1 MSPSS
6 TQFQTW
12 QGDRYAYEIIEPQTG
27 SPEISGTQANAL
39 AEAPA
44 SALGLLLIHP
54 IGVGLSRRF
63 WDRFNAAWTQQSNA
77 PIYNPDLLG
86 CGESDLPQ
94 RPYSPDDWG
103 EQLRDFLNE
112 VIQRP
117 VVVVAQ
123 GALAPAAI
131 ALCALEKDNID
142 AGISHIK
149 GMVLSAAPAW
159 RLMVD
164 EPPMWKKQLAWR
176 LFCSPLG
183 AAFYRY
189 ARRRTFLESFSR
201 KQLFASQSPIT
212 AEWIEPLF
220 EASRDLATRHAVF
233 AFLARFWQQG
243 FGATV
248 AAIQVPTLVVFG
260 DEASSVTRSGN
271 SESARD
277 RVEAYTAA
285 FPNAVGEIIPGR
297 NVLPFEST
305 DEFVAV
311 IQPFIH
317 QLQAQSYSEAEHQ

>member
-1 MSPSS
+1 MSLSS

-12 QGDRYAYEIIEPQTG
+12 QGDRYAYEIIEPKAGSPGTTG
-27 SPEISGTQANAL
+27 SASEAL
-39 AEAPA
+39 AKAP
-44 SALGLLLIHP
+44 GLLLIHP

-63 WDRFNAAWTQQSNA
+63 WDRFNRAWIEQANA
-77 PIYNPDLLG
+77 PIYNLDLLG

-94 RPYSPDDWG
+94 RPYGPDDWG
-103 EQLRDFLNE
+103 EQLQDFLNQ

-131 ALCALEKDNID
+131 ALCAREKERID
-142 AGISHIK
+142 TGRSQLK
-149 GMVLSAAPAW
+149 GVVLSAAPAW

-164 EPPMWKKQLAWR
+164 EPPMWKKNLIWQL
-176 LFCSPLG
+176 LGSPLG
-183 AAFYRY
+183 TAFYRY
-189 ARRRTFLESFSR
+189 ARRRQFLESFSR

-212 AEWIEPLF
+212 EEWIEPLVA
-220 EASRDLATRHAVF
+220 ASRNLATRHAVF
-233 AFLARFWQQG
+233 AFLARFWQAG
-243 FGATV
+243 FQDTV
-248 AAIQVPTLVVFG
+248 AAINLPTLVVFG

-271 SESARD
+271 RESARD

-305 DEFVAV
+305 DTFVPV
-311 IQPFIH
+311 LRKFVN
-317 QLQAQSYSEAEHQ
+317 QL